1 MKKSR
6 KILIVV
12 LAAVAAFAA
21 VFFIYVSD
29 YYRADQTARAV
40 FENGEGIVQDGN
52 LIILTPPDPGDTGLI
67 FYPGGKVEAISY
79 LPLLSKL
86 QDNGITCVLA
96 EMPFNLAVFDI
107 NAADRVYE
115 KLPQIKNWYI
125 GGHSL
130 GGAMASAYAGGHMD
144 RIRGLILLGAYIY
157 GDINADDALTVYG
170 TEDQGLEK
178 IDYTTNVIVID
189 GGNHAQFGNYGPQDG
204 DGEAT
209 ILPETQQDIAVQSIL
224 DFIKTHA

>member
-40 FENGEGIVQDGN
+40 FGNGEGIAQDGN
-52 LIILTPPDPGDTGLI
+52 LIILTPSDPGDTGLI